1 MVMTWD
7 SVQQLIRI
15 VMQIIAGALIS
26 KGVMTDAIAT
36 QLTGAIMSLAGVAWW
51 FVWEKNKK
59 A

>member
-1 MVMTWD
+1 MLTWD

-36 QLTGAIMSLAGVAWW
+36 QLTGAVMSLAGVVWW
-51 FVWEKNKK
+51 FIWDKNNKK
-59 A
+59 